1 MDTSIIGEI
10 VIATFALAGT
20 LVGSI
25 ASSKKTLWR
34 IDQLEKKVE
43 KHNNM
48 MERIAVLE
56 NEDRLQWQQI
66 EELKR

>member
-1 MDTSIIGEI
+1 MGTI
-10 VIATFALAGT
+10 VAEVAIAALALAGT

-25 ASSKKTLWR
+25 LASQKTVWR
-34 IDQLEKKVE
+34 IEQLEKKVE

-56 NEDRLQWQQI
+56 NNDRLTWQQI